1 MSPVG
6 GGFAVAIAT
15 LMIERYVATDSAGFG
30 PHLHLF
36 VDLAK
41 SVQLN
46 GRRAIEDGRIRQQIA
61 RNYAMRAGL
70 DSINVRAR
78 LMMQA
83 GMMPG
88 PEGSLNKLVAVRS
101 RQKLSELA
109 IDLQGSDGF
118 LFDEHASQKEDWA
131 SIGGLFVHVDITDEQ
146 SVLDGYA
153 KARAA
158 HGQERVCVHC
168 AMTSR
173 RGKTLAYDKETGT
186 FRRTPT
192 EDYAYGVAGIL
203 TASYRIGSIA
213 AEGMANLPEMDD
225 GERGAIIFTASV
237 AAQDA
242 QIGQVIY
249 GSAKAGVNGLV
260 LPMARDLMDLGIR
273 VNSIMPGVFGT
284 PLLGNMNP
292 KVKESLE
299 ASVPFPKR
307 LGKAEE
313 YASLAMEMVR
323 NTYFNGQAVRLDG
336 AIRMAP
342 R

>member
-1 MSPVG
+1 MKIDSTVSAVVTGGASGLGRATAETLAAVG
-6 GGFAVAIAT
+6 VKVAIFDINEA
-15 LMIERYVATDSAGFG
+15 LGEDVAGA
-30 PHLHLF
+30 
-36 VDLAK
+36 
-41 SVQLN
+41 
-46 GRRAIEDGRIRQQIA
+46 
-61 RNYAMRAGL
+61 
-70 DSINVRAR
+70 
-78 LMMQA
+78 
-83 GMMPG
+83 
-88 PEGSLNKLVAVRS
+88 
-101 RQKLSELA
+101 
-109 IDLQGSDGF
+109 
-118 LFDEHASQKEDWA
+118 
-131 SIGGLFVHVDITDEQ
+131 IGGLFCKVDITDEQ

-158 HGQERVCVHC
+158 HGQERICVHC

-173 RGKTLAYDKETGT
+173 RGKTLAYDKESRT

-213 AEGMANLPEMDD
+213 AEGMATLPELED

-313 YASLAMEMVR
+313 YASLAMEMIR

>member
-1 MSPVG
+1 MKFDSTTSAVVTG
-6 GGFAVAIAT
+6 GASGLGRATAEALAAAGVKVTIFDINDALGEEVAGA
-15 LMIERYVATDSAGFG
+15 
-30 PHLHLF
+30 
-36 VDLAK
+36 
-41 SVQLN
+41 
-46 GRRAIEDGRIRQQIA
+46 
-61 RNYAMRAGL
+61 
-70 DSINVRAR
+70 
-78 LMMQA
+78 
-83 GMMPG
+83 
-88 PEGSLNKLVAVRS
+88 
-101 RQKLSELA
+101 
-109 IDLQGSDGF
+109 
-118 LFDEHASQKEDWA
+118 
-131 SIGGLFVHVDITDEQ
+131 IGGLFVHVDITDEQ

-158 HGQERVCVHC
+158 HGQERICVHC

-173 RGKTLAYDKETGT
+173 RGKTLAYDKEKGGY
-186 FRRTPT
+186 RRTPT
-192 EDYAYGVAGIL
+192 EDYAFGVEGIL
-203 TASYRIGSIA
+203 TASYRIASIA
-213 AEGMANLPEMDD
+213 AEGMATLPEMED
-225 GERGAIIFTASV
+225 GERGAIVLTASV
-237 AAQDA
+237 AAQDG

-284 PLLGNMNP
+284 PLLNNMNP

-313 YASLAMEMVR
+313 YASLAMEMIR

>member
-1 MSPVG
+1 MKFDSTTSAVVTG
-6 GGFAVAIAT
+6 GASGLGRATAEALAAAGVKVAIFDINEA
-15 LMIERYVATDSAGFG
+15 LGEDVA
-30 PHLHLF
+30 
-36 VDLAK
+36 
-41 SVQLN
+41 
-46 GRRAIEDGRIRQQIA
+46 
-61 RNYAMRAGL
+61 
-70 DSINVRAR
+70 
-78 LMMQA
+78 
-83 GMMPG
+83 
-88 PEGSLNKLVAVRS
+88 
-101 RQKLSELA
+101 
-109 IDLQGSDGF
+109 
-118 LFDEHASQKEDWA
+118 A
-131 SIGGLFVHVDITDEQ
+131 SIGGLFCKVDITDEQ

-158 HGQERVCVHC
+158 HGQERICVHC

-173 RGKTLAYDKETGT
+173 RGKTLAYDKESRT

-213 AEGMANLPEMDD
+213 AEGMAALPEMED

-313 YASLAMEMVR
+313 YASLAMEMIR

>member
-1 MSPVG
+1 MKFDSTTSAVVTG
-6 GGFAVAIAT
+6 GASGLGRATAEALAAAGVKVAIFDINEA
-15 LMIERYVATDSAGFG
+15 LGEEVAGA
-30 PHLHLF
+30 
-36 VDLAK
+36 
-41 SVQLN
+41 
-46 GRRAIEDGRIRQQIA
+46 
-61 RNYAMRAGL
+61 
-70 DSINVRAR
+70 
-78 LMMQA
+78 
-83 GMMPG
+83 
-88 PEGSLNKLVAVRS
+88 
-101 RQKLSELA
+101 
-109 IDLQGSDGF
+109 
-118 LFDEHASQKEDWA
+118 
-131 SIGGLFVHVDITDEQ
+131 IGGLFCKVDITDEQ

-158 HGQERVCVHC
+158 HGQERICVHC

-173 RGKTLAYDKETGT
+173 RGKTLAYDKESRT

-213 AEGMANLPEMDD
+213 AEGMATLPELED

-299 ASVPFPKR
+299 VSVPFPKR

-313 YASLAMEMVR
+313 YASLAMEMIR

>member
-1 MSPVG
+1 MKFDSTTSAVVTG
-6 GGFAVAIAT
+6 GASGLGRATAEALAAAGVKVTIFDINDALGEEVAGA
-15 LMIERYVATDSAGFG
+15 
-30 PHLHLF
+30 
-36 VDLAK
+36 
-41 SVQLN
+41 
-46 GRRAIEDGRIRQQIA
+46 
-61 RNYAMRAGL
+61 
-70 DSINVRAR
+70 
-78 LMMQA
+78 
-83 GMMPG
+83 
-88 PEGSLNKLVAVRS
+88 
-101 RQKLSELA
+101 
-109 IDLQGSDGF
+109 
-118 LFDEHASQKEDWA
+118 
-131 SIGGLFVHVDITDEQ
+131 IGGLFVHVDITDEL

-158 HGQERVCVHC
+158 HGQERICVHC

-173 RGKTLAYDKETGT
+173 RGKTLAYDKETGGY
-186 FRRTPT
+186 RRTPT
-192 EDYAYGVAGIL
+192 ADYAYGVEGIL
-203 TASYRIGSIA
+203 TASYRVASIA
-213 AEGMANLPEMDD
+213 AEGMATLPELED
-225 GERGAIIFTASV
+225 GERGAIILTASV
-237 AAQDA
+237 AAQDG

-273 VNSIMPGVFGT
+273 VNAIMPGVFGT
-284 PLLGNMNP
+284 PLLNNMNP

-313 YASLAMEMVR
+313 YASLAMEMIR

>member
-1 MSPVG
+1 MIIDSSTAAVVTG
-6 GGFAVAIAT
+6 AASGLGRATAEALAAAGVKVAIFDINDA
-15 LMIERYVATDSAGFG
+15 LGEEVAKA
-30 PHLHLF
+30 
-36 VDLAK
+36 
-41 SVQLN
+41 
-46 GRRAIEDGRIRQQIA
+46 
-61 RNYAMRAGL
+61 
-70 DSINVRAR
+70 
-78 LMMQA
+78 
-83 GMMPG
+83 
-88 PEGSLNKLVAVRS
+88 
-101 RQKLSELA
+101 
-109 IDLQGSDGF
+109 
-118 LFDEHASQKEDWA
+118 
-131 SIGGLFVHVDITDEQ
+131 IGGLFVHVDITDEQ

-158 HGQERVCVHC
+158 HGQERICVHC

-173 RGKTLAYDKETGT
+173 RGKTLAYDKETGK

-213 AEGMANLPEMDD
+213 AEGMAGLPELED
-225 GERGAIIFTASV
+225 GERGVIIFTASV

-273 VNSIMPGVFGT
+273 VNSIMPGVFET

-307 LGKAEE
+307 LGKASE
-313 YASLAMEMVR
+313 YASLAMEMAR
-323 NTYFNGQAVRLDG
+323 NSYFNGQTVRLDG

>member
-1 MSPVG
+1 
-6 GGFAVAIAT
+6 
-15 LMIERYVATDSAGFG
+15 
-30 PHLHLF
+30 
-36 VDLAK
+36 
-41 SVQLN
+41 
-46 GRRAIEDGRIRQQIA
+46 
-61 RNYAMRAGL
+61 
-70 DSINVRAR
+70 
-78 LMMQA
+78 
-83 GMMPG
+83 
-88 PEGSLNKLVAVRS
+88 
-101 RQKLSELA
+101 
-109 IDLQGSDGF
+109 
-118 LFDEHASQKEDWA
+118 
-131 SIGGLFVHVDITDEQ
+131 
-146 SVLDGYA
+146 
-153 KARAA
+153 
-158 HGQERVCVHC
+158 
-168 AMTSR
+168 MTSR
-173 RGKTLAYDKETGT
+173 RGKTLAYDKETRT

-213 AEGMANLPEMDD
+213 AEGMATLPEMDD

-273 VNSIMPGVFGT
+273 VNAIMPGVFGT

-313 YASLAMEMVR
+313 YASLAMEMIR

>member
-1 MSPVG
+1 MKIDSTVSAVVTG
-6 GGFAVAIAT
+6 GASGLGRATAEALAAAGVKVAIFDINEA
-15 LMIERYVATDSAGFG
+15 LGEEVASST
-30 PHLHLF
+30 
-36 VDLAK
+36 
-41 SVQLN
+41 
-46 GRRAIEDGRIRQQIA
+46 
-61 RNYAMRAGL
+61 
-70 DSINVRAR
+70 
-78 LMMQA
+78 
-83 GMMPG
+83 
-88 PEGSLNKLVAVRS
+88 
-101 RQKLSELA
+101 
-109 IDLQGSDGF
+109 
-118 LFDEHASQKEDWA
+118 
-131 SIGGLFVHVDITDEQ
+131 GGLFCKVDITDEQ

-158 HGQERVCVHC
+158 HGQERICVHC

-173 RGKTLAYDKETGT
+173 RGKTLAYDKEKGGY
-186 FRRTPT
+186 RRTPT
-192 EDYAYGVAGIL
+192 EDYAFGVEGIL
-203 TASYRIGSIA
+203 TASYRVASIA
-213 AEGMANLPEMDD
+213 AEGMATLPELED
-225 GERGAIIFTASV
+225 GERGAIILTASV
-237 AAQDA
+237 AAQDG

-284 PLLGNMNP
+284 PLLNNMNP

-313 YASLAMEMVR
+313 YASLAMEMIR

>member
-1 MSPVG
+1 MKFESNTAAVVTG
-6 GGFAVAIAT
+6 GASGLGRATAEALAAAGVKVAIFDINEALGEEVAAT
-15 LMIERYVATDSAGFG
+15 
-30 PHLHLF
+30 
-36 VDLAK
+36 
-41 SVQLN
+41 
-46 GRRAIEDGRIRQQIA
+46 
-61 RNYAMRAGL
+61 
-70 DSINVRAR
+70 
-78 LMMQA
+78 
-83 GMMPG
+83 
-88 PEGSLNKLVAVRS
+88 
-101 RQKLSELA
+101 
-109 IDLQGSDGF
+109 
-118 LFDEHASQKEDWA
+118 
-131 SIGGLFVHVDITDEQ
+131 IGGLFCKVDITDEQ

-158 HGQERVCVHC
+158 HGQERICVHC

-173 RGKTLAYDKETGT
+173 RGKTLAYDKETRT

-213 AEGMANLPEMDD
+213 AEGMATLPEMED
-225 GERGAIIFTASV
+225 GERGAIIYTASV

-313 YASLAMEMVR
+313 YASLAMEMIR

>member
-1 MSPVG
+1 MKIDSSTSAVVTG
-6 GGFAVAIAT
+6 GASGLGRGTAEALAAAGVKVAIFDINDA
-15 LMIERYVATDSAGFG
+15 LGEEVA
-30 PHLHLF
+30 
-36 VDLAK
+36 
-41 SVQLN
+41 
-46 GRRAIEDGRIRQQIA
+46 R
-61 RNYAMRAGL
+61 
-70 DSINVRAR
+70 
-78 LMMQA
+78 
-83 GMMPG
+83 
-88 PEGSLNKLVAVRS
+88 
-101 RQKLSELA
+101 
-109 IDLQGSDGF
+109 
-118 LFDEHASQKEDWA
+118 
-131 SIGGLFVHVDITDEQ
+131 SIGGLFAHVDITDEQ
-146 SVLDGYA
+146 SVVDGYA
-153 KARAA
+153 AARAA
-158 HGQERVCVHC
+158 HGQERICVHC

-173 RGKTLAYDKETGT
+173 RGKTLSYDKETGS
-186 FRRTPT
+186 FRRTST

-203 TASYRIGSIA
+203 TASYRIASIA
-213 AEGMANLPEMDD
+213 AEGMATLSELDD
-225 GERGAIIFTASV
+225 GERGAIILTASV

-273 VNSIMPGVFGT
+273 VNAIMPGVFET

-307 LGKAEE
+307 LGKAAE

-323 NTYFNGQAVRLDG
+323 NSYFNGQAVRLDG

>member
-1 MSPVG
+1 MKFDSTTSAVVTG
-6 GGFAVAIAT
+6 GASGLGRATAEALAAAGVKVTIFDINDALGEEVAGAV
-15 LMIERYVATDSAGFG
+15 
-30 PHLHLF
+30 
-36 VDLAK
+36 
-41 SVQLN
+41 
-46 GRRAIEDGRIRQQIA
+46 
-61 RNYAMRAGL
+61 
-70 DSINVRAR
+70 
-78 LMMQA
+78 
-83 GMMPG
+83 
-88 PEGSLNKLVAVRS
+88 
-101 RQKLSELA
+101 
-109 IDLQGSDGF
+109 
-118 LFDEHASQKEDWA
+118 
-131 SIGGLFVHVDITDEQ
+131 GGLFVHVDITDEL

-153 KARAA
+153 KARTA
-158 HGQERVCVHC
+158 HGQERICVHC

-173 RGKTLAYDKETGT
+173 RGKTLAYDKEKGGY
-186 FRRTPT
+186 RRTPT
-192 EDYAYGVAGIL
+192 EDYAYGVEGIL
-203 TASYRIGSIA
+203 TASYRVASIA
-213 AEGMANLPEMDD
+213 AEGMATLPELED

-237 AAQDA
+237 AAQDG

-284 PLLGNMNP
+284 PLLNNMNP

-313 YASLAMEMVR
+313 YASLAMEMIR